1 VRCRKHADCHSAAVV
16 ARYYHTIPFVKNNPF
31 TYQRNM
37 YRSMPK
43 IIHTM
48 IRVFDPER
56 SIRFYSEGFGFAISH
71 RLDFDDFS
79 LIYLRNPEN
88 DFEIELTHNKG
99 RTEPYT
105 HGDGYG
111 HYAFVV
117 EELEPMQ
124 SKLEQLGYSPLP
136 IKEFKRGDELLAR
149 FFFVQDPDGYKIEV
163 LQRGGHYR

>member
-37 YRSMPK
+37 CLSMPK